1 MDARRGCR
9 HHAPAAD
16 TRFGSRLAG
25 AGSPCSRR
33 RHAAVPAGRI
43 PPRGPGGRVLSTAGR
58 RRRTDRRPRLRHP
71 PRAAQPR
78 RTAPQRQQRLH
89 GAHRR
94 PATRRPLDPHGVL
107 HHPRRP
113 HRPHH
118 RRNPDPQGPRRAGSA
133 GHLRRRG
140 FVAAEPRNIAPHARR
155 GGPHAAFEPV
165 RFRGSPRASRAA
177 TTAK

>member
-1 MDARRGCR
+1 MDARRGSR

-16 TRFGSRLAG
+16 TRFGGRV
-25 AGSPCSRR
+25 AGSGSPAPGG
-33 RHAAVPAGRI
+33 RHAAVRTGGI
-43 PPRGPGGRVLSTAGR
+43 PPSRTPGRRGRPQGR
-58 RRRTDRRPRLRHP
+58 RRRTDRRPGLRHLP
-71 PRAAQPR
+71 HAAQPH
-78 RTAPQRQQRLH
+78 RTAPQRQQRLRI
-89 GAHRR
+89 AHRR

-118 RRNPDPQGPRRAGSA
+118 RRNPDPQGPRRAGGA

-140 FVAAEPRNIAPHARR
+140 FVAAEPRNAAAHARG
-155 GGPHAAFEPV
+155 GGPPPSNRSAS
-165 RFRGSPRASRAA
+165 RGSPRAPRAA

>member
-1 MDARRGCR
+1 MDARRGSR

-16 TRFGSRLAG
+16 TRFGGRVAGSGSPASRWPARCCTYWRDTAVPHPRPKRPSTGATPWSRSSPGAAAPPPRQNRLAN
-25 AGSPCSRR
+25 CST
-33 RHAAVPAGRI
+33 
-43 PPRGPGGRVLSTAGR
+43 TA
-58 RRRTDRRPRLRHP
+58 TTPS
-71 PRAAQPR
+71 
-78 RTAPQRQQRLH
+78 

-140 FVAAEPRNIAPHARR
+140 FVAAEPPQCCGACTR
-155 GGPHAAFEPV
+155 GGPHGRLRTGPLPV
-165 RFRGSPRASRAA
+165 VHRAPRAA